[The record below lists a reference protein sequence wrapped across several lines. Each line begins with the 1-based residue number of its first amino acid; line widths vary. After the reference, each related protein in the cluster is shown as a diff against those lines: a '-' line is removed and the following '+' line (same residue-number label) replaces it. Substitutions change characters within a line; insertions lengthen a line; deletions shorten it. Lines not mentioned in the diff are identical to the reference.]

1 MKRFK
6 NGKEYISTD
15 EYTREFKKFYLDKVG
30 YVDDH
35 IIHYLLNYY
44 NVPKTKFGG
53 ITFYLKE
60 FVDRVRGKID
70 FIETFKGIVDYICE
84 YDIIKDINKNN
95 KSYKTESIKRIKIS
109 EEKYYKLFEGASF
122 TKNDNNTINLSIDSN
137 QDDASNN
144 DIDTRM
150 FGTKQDILY
159 GDNTLNKRSVNL
171 NDKFNNLYNLLLAYQ
186 SIIDY
191 AENGFNGNLQLD
203 YLDNGVKNKIVQFQ
217 NNNDAEGLKQWATNA
232 YDRNYQILMGISD
245 KKIRAS
251 GETDNTKKIGRYNK
265 IRIQGTNVYCLAL
278 FTMNGFELSDAIKHG
293 ALRQN
298 GKTDELLGIDPSSRK
313 TIQSLSRG
321 KKAFDRI
328 NVTYDNKF
336 NYDIKNNFSYAGDK
350 DHYKQSYKS
359 KDDYSSVNQFL
370 DKSIMY
376 ANYALKQENFRP
388 DYIVA
393 APSSSEFNKYY
404 CINLSRK
411 IGVPFV
417 ENFFKRNLINVVL
430 DEEQMIKDNLSELDI
445 MRLKKDVLSAMHGEI
460 SSYAKVPINNFF
472 EKYKDILT
480 QISIGKNSREKISE
494 GVIKNSLYIYIY
506 NALKEKPNEETK
518 NVYKLLLNKMINN
531 EIKFANSSSLD
542 TNHIINEIMKRIKLN
557 IGKKIFLQLLEE
569 VDLILK
575 QYETKIQEGF
585 QINMSQFKIVKIE
598 KRFRKYLNNVYVIS
612 DEMMNNDDELFTRYQ
627 NSKYLI
633 FDEDINSGAT
643 LKLVIDAL
651 QDKLQNSQQNIMCL
665 VNAYSSEGK

>member
-1 MKRFK
+1 MKRFI
-6 NGKEYISTD
+6 NNKEYISTD
-15 EYTREFKKFYLDKVG
+15 EYVREFKKCYLDKVG
-30 YVDDH
+30 YVDEH
-35 IIHYLLNYY
+35 IIHFLLNYY
-44 NVPKTKFGG
+44 KVPSIKFHG

-60 FVDRVRGKID
+60 VVDRVRGKID

-122 TKNDNNTINLSIDSN
+122 TKNDDNTINLSIDSK

-144 DIDTRM
+144 DIDTRI
-150 FGTKQDILY
+150 FGTKKDILY
-159 GDNTLNKRSVNL
+159 GDNTLNKRSINL

-191 AENGFNGNLQLD
+191 AENGFNGNLLLD

-217 NNNDAEGLKQWATNA
+217 NNNDSEGLKNWATNA

-251 GETDNTKKIGRYNK
+251 VETDDTKKIGRYNK
-265 IRIQGTNVYCLAL
+265 IRVQGTNVYCLAL

-336 NYDIKNNFSYAGDK
+336 NYNIKNNFSYAGDK

-376 ANYALKQENFRP
+376 ANYALKQENFIP

-430 DEEQMIKDNLSELDI
+430 DEEQMIQDNLSETDI

-460 SSYAKVPINNFF
+460 SSYAKIPINNFF

-480 QISIGKNSREKISE
+480 QISIGKNSREKFSE

-575 QYETKIQEGF
+575 QYENKIQEGF

-612 DEMMNNDDELFTRYQ
+612 DEMMNNDAELFTRYQ

>member
-1 MKRFK
+1 MKRFI
-6 NGKEYISTD
+6 NNKEYISTD
-15 EYTREFKKFYLDKVG
+15 EYVREFKKCYLDKVG
-30 YVDDH
+30 YVDEH
-35 IIHYLLNYY
+35 IIHFLLNYY
-44 NVPKTKFGG
+44 KVPSTKFHG

-60 FVDRVRGKID
+60 VVDRIRGKID

-122 TKNDNNTINLSIDSN
+122 TKNDDNTINLSIDSN
-137 QDDASNN
+137 KDDASNN
-144 DIDTRM
+144 DIDTRI
-150 FGTKQDILY
+150 FGTKKDILY
-159 GDNTLNKRSVNL
+159 GDNTLDKRSTNL

-191 AENGFNGNLQLD
+191 AENGFNGNLLLD
-203 YLDNGVKNKIVQFQ
+203 YLDNGVKNKISQFQ
-217 NNNDAEGLKQWATNA
+217 NNNDSEGLKNWATNA
-232 YDRNYQILMGISD
+232 YDRNYQILMGIAD

-251 GETDNTKKIGRYNK
+251 SETDDTKKIGRYNK
-265 IRIQGTNVYCLAL
+265 IRVQGTNVYCLAL

-376 ANYALKQENFRP
+376 ANYALKQENFIP

-430 DEEQMIKDNLSELDI
+430 DEEQMIQDNLSEIDI

-460 SSYAKVPINNFF
+460 SSYAKIPINNFF

-480 QISIGKNSREKISE
+480 QISIGKNSREKFSE

-531 EIKFANSSSLD
+531 EIKFANSSSFD

-575 QYETKIQEGF
+575 QYENKIQEGF

-612 DEMMNNDDELFTRYQ
+612 DEMMNNDAELFTRYQ

>member
-1 MKRFK
+1 MKRFI
-6 NGKEYISTD
+6 NNKEYISTD
-15 EYTREFKKFYLDKVG
+15 EYVREFKKCYLDKVG
-30 YVDDH
+30 YVDEH
-35 IIHYLLNYY
+35 IIHFLLNYY
-44 NVPKTKFGG
+44 KVPSTKFHG

-60 FVDRVRGKID
+60 VVDRIRGKID

-122 TKNDNNTINLSIDSN
+122 TKNDDNTINLSIDSN
-137 QDDASNN
+137 KDDASNN
-144 DIDTRM
+144 DIDTRI
-150 FGTKQDILY
+150 FGTKKDILY
-159 GDNTLNKRSVNL
+159 GDNTLDKRSTNL

-191 AENGFNGNLQLD
+191 AENGFNGNLLLD
-203 YLDNGVKNKIVQFQ
+203 YLDNGVKNKIAQFQ
-217 NNNDAEGLKQWATNA
+217 NNNDSEGLKNWATNA
-232 YDRNYQILMGISD
+232 YDRNYQILMGIAD

-251 GETDNTKKIGRYNK
+251 SETDDTKKIGRYNK
-265 IRIQGTNVYCLAL
+265 IRVQGTNVYCLAL

-376 ANYALKQENFRP
+376 ANYALKQENFIP

-430 DEEQMIKDNLSELDI
+430 DEEQMIQDNLSEIDI

-460 SSYAKVPINNFF
+460 SSYAKIPINNFF

-480 QISIGKNSREKISE
+480 QISIGKNSREKFSE

-506 NALKEKPNEETK
+506 NALKEKPNEEAK

-575 QYETKIQEGF
+575 QYENKIQEGF

-612 DEMMNNDDELFTRYQ
+612 DEMMNNDAELFTRYQ

>member
-1 MKRFK
+1 MKRFI
-6 NGKEYISTD
+6 NNKEYISTD
-15 EYTREFKKFYLDKVG
+15 EYVREFKKCYLDKVG
-30 YVDDH
+30 YVNEH
-35 IIHYLLNYY
+35 IIHFLLNYY
-44 NVPKTKFGG
+44 KVPSTKFHG

-60 FVDRVRGKID
+60 VVDRIRGKID

-122 TKNDNNTINLSIDSN
+122 TKNDDNTINLSIDSN
-137 QDDASNN
+137 KDDASNN
-144 DIDTRM
+144 DIDTRI
-150 FGTKQDILY
+150 FGTKKDILY
-159 GDNTLNKRSVNL
+159 GDNTLDKRSTNL

-191 AENGFNGNLQLD
+191 AENGFNGNLLLD
-203 YLDNGVKNKIVQFQ
+203 YLDNGVKNKIAQFQ
-217 NNNDAEGLKQWATNA
+217 NNNDSEGLKNWATNA

-251 GETDNTKKIGRYNK
+251 SETDDTKKIGRYNK
-265 IRIQGTNVYCLAL
+265 IRVQGTNVYCLAL

-376 ANYALKQENFRP
+376 ANYALKQENFIP

-430 DEEQMIKDNLSELDI
+430 DEEQMIQDNLSEIDI

-460 SSYAKVPINNFF
+460 SSYAKIPINNFF

-480 QISIGKNSREKISE
+480 QISIGKNSREKFSE

-575 QYETKIQEGF
+575 QYENKIQEGF